1 MSNKS
6 KVSLK
11 FIRYIYILKHLII
24 NFLIKIIYLLP
35 IQNKVMFFSNM
46 GQIYSCN
53 PKYISEYLL
62 GNLSTNIKIVWA
74 FKNPENYKDLN
85 INIVRMDSLRY
96 IYELLTSK
104 VIITNF
110 RLHTKFEKKKGQKYI
125 QTWHSSLRLK
135 QIEKDAEKSLS
146 KWHIL
151 QAKEDSKKIDYL
163 LSGCKKSTE
172 IFKRA
177 FWYDGVILESGTPRN
192 DFLFNI
198 TEKEREEIKNKLGV
212 KENEKVLLY
221 APTFRKGNILD
232 VYNLNYAELLES
244 LKIRFGGKWK
254 ILLRL
259 HPHLINLSSNIK
271 DENILDLTKYDD
283 IQELLGV
290 SDFLISDYSSLIFD
304 FSIIKKPCILY
315 TPDLYEY
322 TSNDRGLYFDIEKL
336 PFESV
341 LNNEALSEAILGF
354 DEDDY
359 RDRLDQFLEGV
370 GSYEDGKA
378 SERVGNLIQKICKG
392 E

>member
-1 MSNKS
+1 MIKD
-6 KVSLK
+6 
-11 FIRYIYILKHLII
+11 ILKSSIVELMKL
-24 NFLIKIIYLLP
+24 FPIKR
-35 IQNKVMFFSNM
+35 NRCMF
-46 GQIYSCN
+46 YSSYGANYGCN
-53 PKYISEYLL
+53 PKYISKYLKETNS
-62 GNLSTNIKIVWA
+62 NLELVWVLNSPEKYTLEGIKVV
-74 FKNPENYKDLN
+74 KN
-85 INIVRMDSLRY
+85 MSLVY
-96 IYELLTSK
+96 FYNLATSK
-104 VIITNF
+104 VIVTNF
-110 RLHTKFEKKKGQKYI
+110 RTALDFKKRKNQKYI

-135 QIEKDAEKSLS
+135 QIEKDAEKSLP
-146 KWHIL
+146 KEYLL
-151 QAKEDSKKIDYL
+151 QAKEDSEKIDYL

-198 TEKEREEIKNKLGV
+198 TEKEKQQIKNSLGV
-212 KENEKVLLY
+212 KEDEKVLLY
-221 APTFRKGNILD
+221 APTFRKANSLD
-232 VYNLNYAELLES
+232 VYNLNYAELLDS

-271 DENILDLTKYDD
+271 DENILDVTKYDD

-290 SDFLISDYSSLIFD
+290 SDFLISDYSSLMFD
-304 FSIIKKPCILY
+304 FSITKKPCILY

-322 TSNDRGLYFDIEKL
+322 TSSDRGLYFDIHKL

-341 LNNEALSEAILGF
+341 LNNEALNKAILEF
-354 DEDDY
+354 DDSYY
-359 RDRLDQFLEGV
+359 RDNLEQFLEGV

-378 SERVGNLIQKICKG
+378 SERVADLIQNICKG

>member
-1 MSNKS
+1 MIKN
-6 KVSLK
+6 
-11 FIRYIYILKHLII
+11 ILKSSIVELMKL
-24 NFLIKIIYLLP
+24 FPIKR
-35 IQNKVMFFSNM
+35 NRCMF
-46 GQIYSCN
+46 YSSYGANYGCN
-53 PKYISEYLL
+53 PKYISKYLKETNS
-62 GNLSTNIKIVWA
+62 NLELVWVLNSPEKYNLDGVKVV
-74 FKNPENYKDLN
+74 KN
-85 INIVRMDSLRY
+85 MSLAY
-96 IYELLTSK
+96 FYNLATSK
-104 VIITNF
+104 VIVTNF
-110 RLHTKFEKKKGQKYI
+110 RTARDFKKRKNQKYI

-135 QIEKDAEKSLS
+135 QIEKDAENSLP
-146 KWHIL
+146 KEYLL
-151 QAKEDSKKIDYL
+151 QAKEDSEKIDYL

-198 TEKEREEIKNKLGV
+198 TEKEKQQIKNSLGV
-212 KENEKVLLY
+212 KEDEKVLLY
-221 APTFRKGNILD
+221 APTFRKGNSLD
-232 VYNLNYAELLES
+232 VYNLNYAELLDS

-271 DENILDLTKYDD
+271 DENILDVTKYDD

-290 SDFLISDYSSLIFD
+290 SDFLISDYSSLMFD
-304 FSIIKKPCILY
+304 FSITKKPCILY

-322 TSNDRGLYFDIEKL
+322 TSSDRGLYFDIHKL

-341 LNNEALSEAILGF
+341 LNNEALNKAILEF
-354 DEDDY
+354 DESYY
-359 RDRLDQFLEGV
+359 RDNLEQFLEGV

-378 SERVGNLIQKICKG
+378 SERVANLIQSICKG

>member
-1 MSNKS
+1 M
-6 KVSLK
+6 LK
-11 FIRYIYILKHLII
+11 NILKSSIVELMKL
-24 NFLIKIIYLLP
+24 FPIKR
-35 IQNKVMFFSNM
+35 NRCMF
-46 GQIYSCN
+46 YSSYGANYGCN
-53 PKYISEYLL
+53 PKYISKYLKESNS
-62 GNLSTNIKIVWA
+62 NLELIWVLNSPEKYNLEGIKVV
-74 FKNPENYKDLN
+74 KN
-85 INIVRMDSLRY
+85 MSLSY
-96 IYELLTSK
+96 FYNLVTSK
-104 VIITNF
+104 VIVTNF
-110 RLHTKFEKKKGQKYI
+110 RTALDFKKRKNQKYI

-135 QIEKDAEKSLS
+135 QIEKDAENSLP
-146 KWHIL
+146 KDYIL

-221 APTFRKGNILD
+221 APTFRKGNSLD

-244 LKIRFGGKWK
+244 LKIRFGGNWK

-271 DENILDLTKYDD
+271 DENILDVTKYDD

-290 SDFLISDYSSLIFD
+290 SDFLISDYSSLMFD
-304 FSIIKKPCILY
+304 FSITKKSCILY

-336 PFESV
+336 PFEAV
-341 LNNEALSEAILGF
+341 LNNEALNEAILGF

-378 SERVGNLIQKICKG
+378 SERVADLIQNICKG